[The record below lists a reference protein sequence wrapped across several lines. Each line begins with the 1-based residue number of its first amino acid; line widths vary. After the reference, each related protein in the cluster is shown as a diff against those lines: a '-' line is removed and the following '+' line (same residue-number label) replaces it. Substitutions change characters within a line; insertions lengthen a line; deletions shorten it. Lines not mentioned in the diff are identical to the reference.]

1 MNQITR
7 GWGQSRVNSGS
18 RRSRLTR
25 HPRSRWRIR
34 SQSRLPGMMLASL
47 GLGILGTMLMW
58 SAVSTAHGAS
68 GPSGP
73 SGPNG
78 PSGVL
83 DSRVATFGSSFPS
96 RRSSTL
102 ASTEISAVPVLR
114 VSTDSG
120 TRTATRPITRSTKRM
135 ALRPNNRLSGRKL
148 SETIAVTI
156 LPIQSR
162 QAKQAKQANRPTK
175 SAVGQDRGQA
185 SESSKVRGRLPRY
198 FGKVGVS
205 VNQKRRVYSIQA
217 IYRERL
223 ATLTRQV
230 EALKAQERQEVLE
243 VLTVL
248 QKQRLS
254 ELIRMA
260 DAARAARLRAKQSAR
275 PGGSSGPVGPG
286 ESVEP
291 SRSGEAGQPRSARPK
306 SARPKSARRSS
317 ALTGGG
323 RQR

>member
-73 SGPNG
+73 NG

-120 TRTATRPITRSTKRM
+120 TRTATRPIARSTKRM

-162 QAKQAKQANRPTK
+162 QAKQANRPTK

-306 SARPKSARRSS
+306 SARRSS

>member
-102 ASTEISAVPVLR
+102 ASTEISGVPVLR

-120 TRTATRPITRSTKRM
+120 TRTATLPITRSTKRM

-162 QAKQAKQANRPTK
+162 QAKQANRPTK

>member
-102 ASTEISAVPVLR
+102 ASTGISAVPVLR

-162 QAKQAKQANRPTK
+162 QAKQANRPTK

-223 ATLTRQV
+223 ATLTRQF

-306 SARPKSARRSS
+306 SARRSS

>member
-58 SAVSTAHGAS
+58 SAVSTAHGA
-68 GPSGP
+68 SGP

>member
-73 SGPNG
+73 NG

-120 TRTATRPITRSTKRM
+120 TRTATRPIARSTKRM

-162 QAKQAKQANRPTK
+162 QAKQANRPTK

>member
-1 MNQITR
+1 MNQSTR

-18 RRSRLTR
+18 RRSRVTR

-47 GLGILGTMLMW
+47 GLAILGTMLMW
-58 SAVSTAHGAS
+58 SAVSTAHGAN

-73 SGPNG
+73 SG

-83 DSRVATFGSSFPS
+83 DSRVATFGSSVPS
-96 RRSSTL
+96 RRDSTL
-102 ASTEISAVPVLR
+102 ASTGISAAPVLR

-120 TRTATRPITRSTKRM
+120 TRTATRPATRSTKRP
-135 ALRPNNRLSGRKL
+135 ALPPNNRLPVRKL

-162 QAKQAKQANRPTK
+162 QPKQPKQPKRPTK

-185 SESSKVRGRLPRY
+185 TESSKVRGRLPRY

-217 IYRERL
+217 LYRERF
-223 ATLTRQV
+223 ATLTRQL

-243 VLTVL
+243 VLTEL
-248 QKQRLS
+248 QTQRLA

-260 DAARAARLRAKQSAR
+260 DAAREARLRAKQSGRSAG
-275 PGGSSGPVGPG
+275 PGGPAGRVGPG
-286 ESVEP
+286 KSVEP
-291 SRSGEAGQPRSARPK
+291 SQSGEAGRPRIP
-306 SARPKSARRSS
+306 RRSS
-317 ALTGGG
+317 ALTGGD